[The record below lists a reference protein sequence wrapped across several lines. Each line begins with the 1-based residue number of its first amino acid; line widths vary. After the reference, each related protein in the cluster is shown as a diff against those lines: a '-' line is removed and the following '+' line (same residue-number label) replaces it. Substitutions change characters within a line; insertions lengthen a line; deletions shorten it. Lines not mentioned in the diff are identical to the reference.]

1 MKSQLRNLA
10 FNLLWLLHRCFS
22 GWRNLKPSQCLLH
35 GHESM
40 TYIQEAGQ
48 GLHPQE
54 RSGKGLTP
62 PSSWPSLTPAQPCK
76 GTMYRLYKLTN
87 HYLVLVT
94 AVPMLNKRLLNW
106 IWMHTCC
113 CSDLKAGVKIGCCWN
128 SSHLVKILIF
138 KVMAT
143 WHQNN

>member
-1 MKSQLRNLA
+1 MKSQLSNLA

-22 GWRNLKPSQCLLH
+22 GWRNLSPSQCLLR

-40 TYIQEAGQ
+40 SYIQEAGQ
-48 GLHPQE
+48 GLHPGKKGQ
-54 RSGKGLTP
+54 RSDLHHDLLSPLHSP
-62 PSSWPSLTPAQPCK
+62 PRAPCIVHC
-76 GTMYRLYKLTN
+76 LYKLTN

-94 AVPMLNKRLLNW
+94 AVPMLNRCLLNW
-106 IWMHTCC
+106 IWMHTFC